1 MTQAVIA
8 PRRAPGLGAP
18 GLGAPGRGAG
28 WVVIARLGLVQAS
41 MGAVVVLATST
52 MNRVMVVELAMPALL
67 PGALVALHYTIQ
79 VLRPRLGHGSDHGG
93 RRTPWI
99 LGGMALLA
107 AGGVAAAGAVAWMG
121 SAPGPAIALA
131 VLAYAAIGVGVGAAG
146 TSLLVLLAAV
156 VDAPRRPAA
165 ATIVWVMMMA
175 GFAVTATVA
184 GHLLQPYSPARLV
197 GVTAEVA
204 GAAVLLTL
212 LGVWGVERR
221 GAPSPLAAPA
231 AVAAPAPTTAPPV
244 PFATALRQVWA
255 EDRSRRFTIFVFASM
270 LAYSAQE
277 LVLEPFAGAVFH
289 LPPGGSTALAGV
301 QHGGALVGMVLLALA
316 GSAGRGGFRGGRLGT
331 LRGWTVGGCMA
342 SAAMVLVLAGGA
354 FAGPG
359 WPLRPAFFVLGLAN
373 GVFAAAAIASMM
385 QFAQQGRA
393 SREGVRIGLWG
404 GAQAVA
410 FGIGGLCGTGATDL
424 GRALLGSVPAAYAAV
439 FLIQAALFCL
449 AALVAARGDD
459 AAAMVPTVPTQAI
472 PTAR

>member
-1 MTQAVIA
+1 MARAVTA
-8 PRRAPGLGAP
+8 SPGVS
-18 GLGAPGRGAG
+18 GRGAG
-28 WVVIARLGLVQAS
+28 WVIIARLGLVQAS
-41 MGAVVVLATST
+41 IGAVVVLATST

-67 PGALVALHYTIQ
+67 PGALVALHYMIQ

-107 AGGVAAAGAVAWMG
+107 AGGVTAAGAVAWMG
-121 SAPGPAIALA
+121 TAPGPAIALA

-221 GAPSPLAAPA
+221 ASPRSNPALAPTAAP
-231 AVAAPAPTTAPPV
+231 VPAPAV
-244 PFATALRQVWA
+244 PFVTALRQVWA

-301 QHGGALVGMVLLALA
+301 QHSGALVGMVLLALA

-331 LRGWTVGGCMA
+331 LRGWTVGGCLA
-342 SAAMVLVLAGGA
+342 SAVMVLVLSAGA
-354 FAGPG
+354 FAAPG

-424 GRALLGSVPAAYAAV
+424 GRVLLGSVPAAYAAV
-439 FLIQAALFCL
+439 FAVQATLFCL

-459 AAAMVPTVPTQAI
+459 AATAQAISSTQAI
-472 PTAR
+472 PMAR

>member
-1 MTQAVIA
+1 MTLVLNLSRDA
-8 PRRAPGLGAP
+8 PR
-18 GLGAPGRGAG
+18 RGAG
-28 WVVIARLGLVQAS
+28 WIVIARLGLVQAS
-41 MGAVVVLATST
+41 IGAVVVLATST

-67 PGALVALHYTIQ
+67 PGALVALHYMIQ

-99 LGGMALLA
+99 VGGMALLA

-121 SAPGPAIALA
+121 TAPGPAIALA
-131 VLAYAAIGVGVGAAG
+131 VLAYAAIGVGVGASG

-184 GHLLQPYSPARLV
+184 GHLLQPYSPDRLV

-204 GAAVLLTL
+204 GAAVLLTV

-221 GAPSPLAAPA
+221 ASPRLPPA
-231 AVAAPAPTTAPPV
+231 AVAALAPVPAPTV

-255 EDRSRRFTIFVFASM
+255 EDRARRFTIFVFASM

-289 LPPGGSTALAGV
+289 LPPGGSTELAGV
-301 QHGGALVGMVLLALA
+301 QHSGALVGMVLLAVA

-331 LRGWTVGGCMA
+331 LRGWTVGGCIA
-342 SAAMVLVLAGGA
+342 SAVMVLVLAAGA

-424 GRALLGSVPAAYAAV
+424 GRALFGSVPAAYAAV
-439 FLIQAALFCL
+439 FVIQAALFCL

-459 AAAMVPTVPTQAI
+459 AATTHAAQTISPTQAI
-472 PTAR
+472 PMAR